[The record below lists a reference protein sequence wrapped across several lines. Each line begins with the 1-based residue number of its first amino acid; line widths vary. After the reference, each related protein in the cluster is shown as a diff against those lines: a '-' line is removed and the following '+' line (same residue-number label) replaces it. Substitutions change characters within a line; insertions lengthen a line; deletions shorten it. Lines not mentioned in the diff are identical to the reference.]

1 MLTLQDCV
9 GMCDLGPEVVEAIAQ
24 HEGVPPIVAAEL
36 GSCLA
41 CSNGGLAVIHRFIL
55 DSLSQ
60 AAHRGDGTRLA
71 RLEAALD
78 DFRRHHP
85 GMPALS

>member
-9 GMCDLGPEVVEAIAQ
+9 DMCDLGAEVVEAIAE
-24 HEGVPPIVAAEL
+24 HEGLPSILAAEL

-55 DSLSQ
+55 DDITQ
-60 AAHRGDGTRLA
+60 AARRGDRARLA
-71 RLEAALD
+71 SFETALME
-78 DFRRHHP
+78 FRRHYP